1 MYVEAAVDGKQV
13 VAETLPAGTQRTL
26 PLAKDSVIMRASI
39 GSAVDVTVNGSPPGP
54 SNGHRSRGAHVE
66 TLDRDRD
73 RARRFHIVSLGCAK
87 NTVDSEAMEQLLL
100 AAGPPPRGRRRR
112 SADLLIVN
120 TCGFIES
127 AKQESIDTLLE
138 LGRRKTGR
146 PEADR
151 HRLPGRALSARAG
164 RRAADGSTRSS
175 ARATGRRCRAWS
187 PSSKKLRAPGS
198 SLRLVELAPQGE
210 LDLEMPARRVN
221 GPSAYLKISDGCD
234 QRCAFCAIPF
244 MKGNHRSKPA
254 ELILREVGELLEQG
268 VREVV
273 LVGQDTTR
281 YGHDLGQ
288 RDGLA
293 ALLEQIT
300 DRYPEL
306 PWIRVM
312 YAYPRHV
319 TERFLGVLRERPQVL
334 PYLDMP
340 LQHTHPWTL
349 ARMRRPHRDIDD
361 LVGWMRERVPGLV
374 LRTTFIVGF
383 PGETEAEFEYLL
395 ESVQRLRFDR
405 VGVFTYSDEDGTAA
419 FEHAGPGAGRR
430 KAPPPRAADGRRAR
444 HHASRRTARL
454 IGSGARGADRGPARR
469 LARRGTPGEAYRDAP
484 EVDGLVLVKA
494 AAAAGRRDGAG
505 AHRAR
510 SGLRPAGPARVTP
523 A

>member
-1 MYVEAAVDGKQV
+1 M
-13 VAETLPAGTQRTL
+13 ETLAPTNTQ
-26 PLAKDSVIMRASI
+26 
-39 GSAVDVTVNGSPPGP
+39 
-54 SNGHRSRGAHVE
+54 
-66 TLDRDRD
+66 
-73 RARRFHIVSLGCAK
+73 RFHIVSLGCAK

-100 AAGPPPRGRRRR
+100 AAGHQRAVDAA

-138 LGRRKTGR
+138 LGAEKR
-146 PEADR
+146 ADQK
-151 HRLPGRALSARAG
+151 LI
-164 RRAADGSTRSS
+164 
-175 ARATGRRCRAWS
+175 ATGCLVERYSTELQAELPSIDAFVGARNWS
-187 PSSKKLRAPGS
+187 ALPRVLTQLEELRAPGS
-198 SLRLVELAPQGE
+198 SLSLVELAPAGE
-210 LDLEMPARRVN
+210 LDLEIAKRRSN

-254 ELILREVGELLEQG
+254 ELILREVGQLLEQG

-293 ALLEQIT
+293 ALLEQMT
-300 DRYPEL
+300 DAFPAL

-319 TERFLGVLRERPQVL
+319 TERFLSVLRERRQVL

-349 ARMRRPHRDIDD
+349 ARMRRPHRDTDD
-361 LVGWMRERVPGLV
+361 LIGWMRDRVPGLV

-383 PGETEAEFEYLL
+383 PGETEAEFDYLL
-395 ESVQRLRFDR
+395 DSVQRLRFDR

-419 FEHAGPGAGRR
+419 FSMPDRVADSEKRRRRGRLMAAARDITLASNQRMVGQELDVLIDGRPEDGSAWFAGR
-430 KAPPPRAADGRRAR
+430 
-444 HHASRRTARL
+444 S
-454 IGSGARGADRGPARR
+454 
-469 LARRGTPGEAYRDAP
+469 YRDAA

-494 AAAAGRRDGAG
+494 EQLRVGEIIPVRIE
-505 AHRAR
+505 RALAYDLL
-510 SGLRPAGPARVTP
+510 GRPA
-523 A
+523 